1 MPRPRPHLRGLG
13 GVGWPATQTFRLYF
27 VISPD
32 ALYNARMQPGRPTP
46 FPPRVRRSG
55 VVRSRDLERM
65 GLARPAVAALAASG
79 KLQRVARGIYVPEGH
94 QLTERHSLAVACT
107 RVPHGIVCLLSALAF
122 HGLGTQNPSEVWMA
136 IAPSSRKPADGVP
149 PLRIAR
155 FSGEALA
162 RGIEIHRSE
171 GVRIRVYSV
180 AKTVADL
187 FKYRNKIGT
196 GVAVEALRET
206 LRTRRASVDELMRAA
221 QACRVSRVMRPYLE
235 ALQ

>member
-1 MPRPRPHLRGLG
+1 M
-13 GVGWPATQTFRLYF
+13 
-27 VISPD
+27 
-32 ALYNARMQPGRPTP
+32 
-46 FPPRVRRSG
+46 
-55 VVRSRDLERM
+55 
-65 GLARPAVAALAASG
+65 
-79 KLQRVARGIYVPEGH
+79 
-94 QLTERHSLAVACT
+94 
-107 RVPHGIVCLLSALAF
+107 
-122 HGLGTQNPSEVWMA
+122 
-136 IAPSSRKPADGVP
+136 P

-196 GVAVEALRET
+196 DVAVEALRET
-206 LRTRRASVDELMRAA
+206 LRDRRATIAELEHAA
-221 QACRVSRVMRPYLE
+221 KTCRVDKVMRPYLE